1 MVFAMS
7 SWSVD
12 GLLSSGFPL
21 VDLPAA
27 ARDNG
32 LGVLELCHFHLPT
45 TEPGYLDDLRA
56 NLTASG
62 TKLFSL
68 LIDTGDVASPD
79 PDVLGESLGTI
90 QRYIRVAAR
99 LGAERVRVSA
109 GLQPPTP
116 ETLAQSAAQLGELMT
131 YAAAHGLGLS
141 TENWQ
146 RTAHEPEDVLTIL
159 GAVPAGFG
167 LCVDTGNAEGTL
179 DKYRTLA
186 QLLPHATSVHFK
198 ARTAG
203 GATNQEATDRK
214 ATDQYDVRRCL
225 ELLNAASFNG
235 PVSLIYDGKRDE
247 WAGIAASR
255 AALVEAARANAV

>member
-12 GLLSSGFPL
+12 GLLTSGFPL
-21 VDLPAA
+21 LDLPAA

-32 LGVLELCHFHLPT
+32 IGVLELCHFHLPT

-56 NLTASG
+56 NLSKSG
-62 TKLFSL
+62 TTLFSL

-79 PDVLGESLGTI
+79 PDVLGESLETI
-90 QRYIRVAAR
+90 RHHIRVAAR

-116 ETLAQSAAQLGELMT
+116 ATLARSAAQLSALMT
-131 YAAAHGLGLS
+131 YAAAQGLELS

-146 RTAHEPEDVLTIL
+146 RTAHEPGDVLTIL
-159 GAVPAGFG
+159 GAAPAGLG
-167 LCVDTGNAEGTL
+167 LCVDTGNAEGTQ

-198 ARTAG
+198 ARMTGVAI
-203 GATNQEATDRK
+203 
-214 ATDQYDVRRCL
+214 DQRDVKRCL
-225 ELLNAASFNG
+225 ELLNAASFDG

-247 WAGIAASR
+247 WAGVAASR
-255 AALVEAARANAV
+255 AALVEAARVGAA

>member
-7 SWSVD
+7 SWSID
-12 GLLSSGFPL
+12 GLLTSGFPL
-21 VDLPAA
+21 LDLPAA

-32 LGVLELCHFHLPT
+32 ARVLELCHFHLPT
-45 TEPGYLDDLRA
+45 TQPGYLEDLRA
-56 NLTASG
+56 NLSASG
-62 TKLFSL
+62 TELFSL
-68 LIDTGDVASPD
+68 LIDTGDVATPD

-90 QRYIRVAAR
+90 RHYIRVAAR

-109 GLQPPTP
+109 GLQLPTP
-116 ETLAQSAAQLGELMT
+116 ETLAQSAAQLGALMT

-159 GAVPAGFG
+159 GAGPAGLG
-167 LCVDTGNAEGTL
+167 LCVDTGNAEGTP

-203 GATNQEATDRK
+203 GVI
-214 ATDQYDVRRCL
+214 DQDDVRRCL

-247 WAGIAASR
+247 WAGVAAAR
-255 AALVEAARANAV
+255 AALVEAAQLGTV

>member
-1 MVFAMS
+1 MVFATS

-12 GLLSSGFPL
+12 GLLTSGFPL
-21 VDLPAA
+21 LDLPAA

-32 LGVLELCHFHLPT
+32 IGVLELCHFHLPT
-45 TEPGYLDDLRA
+45 TEPGYLDDLRE
-56 NLTASG
+56 NLSTSG

-68 LIDTGDVASPD
+68 LIDTGDIASPD
-79 PDVLGESLGTI
+79 PDVLGESLETI
-90 QRYIRVAAR
+90 RHYIRVAAR
-99 LGAERVRVSA
+99 LGAERVRVSS

-146 RTAHEPEDVLTIL
+146 RTAHEPGDVRTIL
-159 GAVPAGFG
+159 GAAPAGLG

-198 ARTAG
+198 ARMTG
-203 GATNQEATDRK
+203 GAI
-214 ATDQYDVRRCL
+214 DQRDVKRCL
-225 ELLNAASFNG
+225 ELLNAASFDG

-247 WAGIAASR
+247 WAGVAASR
-255 AALVEAARANAV
+255 AALVEAAQVGTA